1 MPGIVYRAVP
11 TEVALMLPDDRI
23 AAAYDDAIG
32 IGAHLNGPAC
42 GRRHDRVAV
51 AIEADEAGAGDG
63 MLALMEAVERCQ
75 DRLQGRSLH
84 IQRLGDGNIPAFG
97 MGMMLGPAPALGLQP
112 PVELGQAGE
121 PESRLEDAASD
132 RLDLLL
138 ALALLDRKSTRLNSS
153 H

>member
-1 MPGIVYRAVP
+1 MI
-11 TEVALMLPDDRI
+11 PDGRI
-23 AAAYDDAIG
+23 AAEDDESSG
-32 IGAHLNGPAC
+32 KGAHLNGPAC

-97 MGMMLGPAPALGLQP
+97 MGMMLGPAPRSEAHTSELQSLMRIP
-112 PVELGQAGE
+112 YAVFCLKQ
-121 PESRLEDAASD
+121 
-132 RLDLLL
+132 
-138 ALALLDRKSTRLNSS
+138 
-153 H
+153 

>member
-51 AIEADEAGAGDG
+51 AIEADEACAGDG

-75 DRLQGRSLH
+75 DRLQGRPLH

-97 MGMMLGPAPALGLQP
+97 MRSEDRRVGKEF
-112 PVELGQAGE
+112 VSTCR
-121 PESRLEDAASD
+121 SRWSPYP
-132 RLDLLL
+132 
-138 ALALLDRKSTRLNSS
+138 
-153 H
+153 